1 MCVCVL
7 DGCSVSCG
15 GLFPATG
22 LGMVL
27 ARISL
32 YGITVCVC
40 VCVLLLDSRVCVCP
54 SWMQSVLCVC
64 VVCAH
69 ACVCPSWVQSVL
81 CVCPLWMQCPVC
93 VCVCPLHGCKVS
105 CVCVRVCVLHGCR
118 VSCGDLFP
126 RRWRW
131 LGSGLNQSLPS
142 NWRGFYLRARTDF
155 ILRTDPLTSPR
166 RLCSSRTC
174 PMPAARSAS
183 RS

>member
-1 MCVCVL
+1 MQAHSLLDSRGVCVSFIDAECPVCVCVL
-7 DGCSVSCG
+7 DGCSVLWWS
-15 GLFPATG
+15 FPRHWPWHG
-22 LGMVL
+22 SGQNQ
-27 ARISL
+27 SL
-32 YGITVCVC
+32 WHNCVCVC
-40 VCVLLLDSRVCVCP
+40 VCCFLTV
-54 SWMQSVLCVC
+54 
-64 VVCAH
+64 
-69 ACVCPSWVQSVL
+69 
-81 CVCPLWMQCPVC
+81 
-93 VCVCPLHGCKVS
+93 GC
-105 CVCVRVCVLHGCR
+105 VCVLHGCR

>member
-81 CVCPLWMQCPVC
+81 CVCPLWMPCPVC